1 MRVASWRAHPL
12 RRRARFGPAENRLLA
27 PEAKE
32 VRPGSSPT
40 FSVIVAAH
48 QVADVIGDALE
59 SIRKQTLAPLEVIV
73 CDDGSTDDLET
84 ALAPYR
90 GEIVFLRKD
99 NGGEGSAKNAAAR
112 AASGEFLV
120 ILDADDVY
128 KPKRLEALSAFAQA
142 RPDLDIL
149 TTDGFIVAAG
159 RTVRRAYDRTWRF
172 ETADQRRAILERNF
186 IFGLAAVRRSR
197 FVAHGGFDESI
208 LWTTDWDLWLRLI
221 LDGSRAGCINEP
233 LAFYRLRETS
243 LTARRRDLL
252 LGKLATLE
260 KARRN
265 PYLVPADKPTLEA
278 SLDAYR
284 RDLDLMELR
293 AAVAAG
299 LPGARPRALELLRTP
314 GYAARLRLQI
324 AAIAVAPGA
333 AGRILRRRADTAWT
347 GAAGIRVPRKPRR
360 RGTRLSSNA

>member
-1 MRVASWRAHPL
+1 MRP
-12 RRRARFGPAENRLLA
+12 RARFGRPKNRLLA

-32 VRPGSSPT
+32 VRPGSPPT

-59 SIRKQTLAPLEVIV
+59 SIRSQTLAPLEVIV
-73 CDDGSTDDLET
+73 CDDGSTDDLK
-84 ALAPYR
+84 AAVAPYR
-90 GEIVFLRKD
+90 DEIVFLRKE
-99 NGGEGSAKNAAAR
+99 NGGEASAKNAAAR

-128 KPKRLEALSAFAQA
+128 MPERLEALSAFAQA

-172 ETADQRRAILERNF
+172 ETADQRGAILERNF

-221 LDGSRAGCINEP
+221 LDGSRAGCIDEP

-265 PYLVPADKPTLEA
+265 PDLVPADKPTLES

-284 RDLDLMELR
+284 RELDLMELR

-299 LPGARPRALELLRTP
+299 LPGARPRALELLRAR
-314 GYAARLRLQI
+314 GYARRSRLQI
-324 AAIAVAPGA
+324 AAIAAAPGA
-333 AGRILRRRADTAWT
+333 AGRIVRRRANTAWT

-360 RGTRLSSNA
+360 RGTRSSSTA

>member
-1 MRVASWRAHPL
+1 MSIGSWSPPRL
-12 RRRARFGPAENRLLA
+12 RGRPRFDRLENKFLA

-32 VRPGSSPT
+32 VLPGSPPT
-40 FSVIVAAH
+40 FSVI
-48 QVADVIGDALE
+48 DA
-59 SIRKQTLAPLEVIV
+59 
-73 CDDGSTDDLET
+73 

-90 GEIVFLRKD
+90 NEIVFLRKE
-99 NGGEGSAKNAAAR
+99 NGGEASAKNAAAR
-112 AASGEFLV
+112 AASGECLV
-120 ILDADDVY
+120 ILDGDDVY
-128 KPKRLEALSAFAQA
+128 MPERLEALSAFAQA

-159 RTVRRAYDRTWRF
+159 RTVRRAYDRTWF

-197 FVAHGGFDESI
+197 VVEHGGFDESI

-221 LDGSRAGCINEP
+221 LDGSRAGCIDEP
-233 LAFYRLRETS
+233 LALYRLRETS

-252 LGKLATLE
+252 LGKLAILE

-265 PYLVPADKPTLEA
+265 PDLVPVDKPTLES

-284 RDLDLMELR
+284 RELDLMDLR

-299 LPGARPRALELLRTP
+299 LPGARPRALEVLRAQ
-314 GYAARLRLQI
+314 GYAPRSRLQI
-324 AAIAVAPGA
+324 AAIAAAPGA

-347 GAAGIRVPRKPRR
+347 GAAGIRVPRNPRR
-360 RGTRLSSNA
+360 GGTSSSSNA